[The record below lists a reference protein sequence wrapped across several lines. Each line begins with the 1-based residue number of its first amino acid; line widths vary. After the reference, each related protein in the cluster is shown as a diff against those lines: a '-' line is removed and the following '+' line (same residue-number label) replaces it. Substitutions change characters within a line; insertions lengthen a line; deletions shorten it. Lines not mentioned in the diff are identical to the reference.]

1 MTDYG
6 FRIISLNS
14 QIHKYFFILFSDF
27 QACLPPYLIFYLL
40 RDHACSGL
48 PVRHSP
54 VIFRLSQNFILA
66 SLCFRIKSIKGSSVW
81 LSGSVHVKTS
91 CLLLKHSAH
100 TAMILLVT
108 WFGHGRYKLITG
120 AANLCRYR
128 SHSVALYIRE
138 VVLVYCS
145 NGRLERVWLLF
156 L

>member
-1 MTDYG
+1 MASNSCHISNLRSLTCFKGRALG
-6 FRIISLNS
+6 FQRNM
-14 QIHKYFFILFSDF
+14 
-27 QACLPPYLIFYLL
+27 
-40 RDHACSGL
+40 
-48 PVRHSP
+48 

-100 TAMILLVT
+100 TAMILLLT